1 VLSSAQVKAKALEL
15 GFDACGIAPA
25 HDFPEL
31 RFLPEWLARG
41 YGATMTY
48 LHRSAV
54 RRSDVRRVIP
64 SAKSVVVT
72 ATLYN
77 TARPY
82 SVETADAG
90 TGQVA
95 RYAWGDDYHEVIGSR
110 LEALRGW
117 IVETSEEPVEARSY
131 VDTGPVQ
138 ERVYAQYA
146 GVGWIGKNTCV
157 INPAIGS
164 WIFLGEVI
172 TSLPLEADAPALDQC
187 GTCTLC
193 LEACPTQAFAAP
205 HVLDSTRC
213 ISYLTIERRGTIEDP
228 ALRQAIGS
236 HVYGCD
242 ICQEVCPWNGP
253 APVSQDPAWQPRH
266 AWDRPSLVSL
276 LPMSDAELHAALS
289 GSAMQRARPE
299 GLRRNVEIAS
309 ENAGLDA
316 NGAATVRLRDARTS
330 S

>member
-1 VLSSAQVKAKALEL
+1 
-15 GFDACGIAPA
+15 
-25 HDFPEL
+25 
-31 RFLPEWLARG
+31 
-41 YGATMTY
+41 
-48 LHRSAV
+48 
-54 RRSDVRRVIP
+54 
-64 SAKSVVVT
+64 VVVT

-82 SVETADAG
+82 SVETADAR

-110 LEALRGW
+110 LDALRAW

-164 WIFLGEVI
+164 WIFLGEII
-172 TSLPLEADAPALDQC
+172 TSLPLEPDAPALDQC

-213 ISYLTIERRGTIEDP
+213 ISYLTIEYRGRVEDP
-228 ALRQAIGS
+228 ELRQAIGS

-242 ICQEVCPWNGP
+242 ICQDVCPWNGP
-253 APVSQDPAWQPRH
+253 APVSQDPAWQPRQ
-266 AWDRPSLVSL
+266 AWDRPSLVGL
-276 LPMSDAELHAALS
+276 LQMSDDELQAALS
-289 GSAMQRARPE
+289 GSAMQRAKPE

-309 ENAGLDA
+309 ENAGLRTNGDA
-316 NGAATVRLRDARTS
+316 AVRLSDPRTS